1 MALKAIHYYMRGW
14 SKAEAMRMAGYAE
27 ASVEGNYEKFW
38 KTPSVRAEIRERM
51 RKLTAKAD
59 ITVERLVAVLKRLL
73 EVEPGD
79 LMDDEGKPLR
89 PKDIPPEV
97 ARCLNWRVVHGK
109 VVWEAID
116 KLRIVE
122 LIARLTGIG
131 QESTL
136 TIKTEG
142 DLLTKVANARKQL
155 EVIDVRSD
163 VVDQRLLG
171 QARPERSEASG
182 ERPRLVVSDDATP
195 LEEVG

>member
-14 SKAEAMRMAGYAE
+14 SKADAMRMAGYAP

-38 KTPSVRAEIRERM
+38 KSKSVRAEIRERM

-131 QESTL
+131 QESTV

-142 DLLTKVANARKQL
+142 DLLAKVANARKQL
-155 EVIDVRSD
+155 EVIDVRPD
-163 VVDQRLLG
+163 VGNQRLLG
-171 QARPERSEASG
+171 QVRPQGQETSG
-182 ERPRLVVSDDATP
+182 EWPRAVESGDEAP